1 MKVQSAEAAKTRSL
15 VSRRLEAQSGL
26 LVIFLVLILLI
37 ILSSIISPTFRTGLN
52 VQNVSRQAV
61 ALGLV
66 SLGQTFVI
74 LGGGIDLSAGSV
86 ISLVSCLSAGIMMGQ
101 PERLAPVLLGMVLLG
116 TLIGV
121 FNGLLVTRLRVAPF
135 IVTLG
140 TMSIVQGLVFLYT
153 KNPVGKIPKAFRFLA
168 EGQIGPI
175 PFPVILFAVLT
186 LIALFVLR
194 RTIFGRYIYATGGNE
209 EVARLSGINTS
220 LIKIATYVVGSLA
233 ATATGLFLTSRL
245 RIGQPL
251 VGQGYELD
259 SITAVLIGGTA
270 LSGGRGGVIGTVIGV
285 LIMIVL
291 NNILNLMNV
300 TSYWQWIVKGS
311 IIILALAIQRDRR

>member
-1 MKVQSAEAAKTRSL
+1 VKVQSAEAAKTRSR

-26 LVIFLVLILLI
+26 LAIFLVLILLI

-52 VQNVSRQAV
+52 AQNVSRQAV

-194 RTIFGRYIYATGGNE
+194 RTIFGRYVYATGGNE

>member
-26 LVIFLVLILLI
+26 LAIFLVLILLI

-121 FNGLLVTRLRVAPF
+121 FYGLLVTRLRVAPF

-186 LIALFVLR
+186 LISLFVLR
-194 RTIFGRYIYATGGNE
+194 R
-209 EVARLSGINTS
+209 
-220 LIKIATYVVGSLA
+220 
-233 ATATGLFLTSRL
+233 
-245 RIGQPL
+245 
-251 VGQGYELD
+251 
-259 SITAVLIGGTA
+259 
-270 LSGGRGGVIGTVIGV
+270 
-285 LIMIVL
+285 
-291 NNILNLMNV
+291 
-300 TSYWQWIVKGS
+300 
-311 IIILALAIQRDRR
+311 